1 MDIWCSKRKHDH
13 QEEFEPAT
21 DKKNKPKIR
30 TLICKRSCLY
40 NNFLAGMEGFEPRF
54 VRCESGIINSMN
66 ESATRKDIDEV
77 IDIMKDFMS
86 QVSGQFNEVNNRLDK
101 VDKRLDQLDQ
111 KYDHLIN
118 TIDGFI
124 GRIDKYETELAARDN
139 QFEKLLLWARKVSE
153 KTGIPLENL

>member
-1 MDIWCSKRKHDH
+1 MI
-13 QEEFEPAT
+13 
-21 DKKNKPKIR
+21 
-30 TLICKRSCLY
+30 
-40 NNFLAGMEGFEPRF
+40 
-54 VRCESGIINSMN
+54 SMN

-86 QVSGQFNEVNNRLDK
+86 QVSRQFNKVDKRFDEVNNRFNE
-101 VDKRLDQLDQ
+101 VDKRLDRLDQ
-111 KYDHLIN
+111 NYDHLIS

-139 QFEKLLLWARKVSE
+139 QFEKLLMWARKVSE